1 MSSAAMNTEDE
12 LLYSAKDGIG
22 HIVLNRPHRRNAMTF
37 GMYDRIK
44 DICARAGTADD
55 PDGLKVLIFSG
66 GGDAAFAAGTDIS
79 QFRTFT
85 SHDAINYET
94 MIDDVLT
101 TIESCRVPTI
111 AALNGFCTGGGA
123 AIAAA
128 SDLRIGSRDLKVGAP
143 IARTLGNCLAIS
155 NLGRFVRLVG
165 EARVKYMLLTATLID
180 ADEAASSG
188 FISELLDDRDA
199 VLARAEEM
207 ARGISELAPLTLDAT
222 MRGLVQ
228 VHGLQD
234 AGAGCSAE
242 KLPHEWYDSP
252 VGSELPPRS
261 INSVPLEPGVLGE
274 VGVARR
280 QLQLRDCCLRV
291 GQDA

>member
-1 MSSAAMNTEDE
+1 MSNAAMSTEHE
-12 LLYSAKDGIG
+12 LLYSARDGIG
-22 HIVLNRPHRRNAMTF
+22 HIVLNRPHRRNALTF

-44 DICARAGTADD
+44 EICARAGTADD

-66 GGDAAFAAGTDIS
+66 GGNAAFAAGTDIS

-85 SHDAINYET
+85 SQDAINYEA
-94 MIDDVLT
+94 MIDEVLT

-165 EARVKYMLLTATLID
+165 EARVKYLSLIH
-180 ADEAASSG
+180 
-188 FISELLDDRDA
+188 I
-199 VLARAEEM
+199 
-207 ARGISELAPLTLDAT
+207 
-222 MRGLVQ
+222 
-228 VHGLQD
+228 
-234 AGAGCSAE
+234 
-242 KLPHEWYDSP
+242 
-252 VGSELPPRS
+252 
-261 INSVPLEPGVLGE
+261 
-274 VGVARR
+274 
-280 QLQLRDCCLRV
+280 
-291 GQDA
+291 